1 MPAEVESLAYVS
13 NEQNGRFVPWHG
25 LGTAVENAMT
35 SAEALELGGL
45 DWNVTPRP
53 VFTDNHIQIPGYVAN
68 TRDTDD
74 QILGI
79 VTNKYKIV
87 QNKEA
92 FEFTDH
98 LIGDDVRYETV
109 GSLRGGKSVFLLAQ
123 MPKEKILGD
132 DIQPY
137 LCFTNT
143 HDGTGAIRV
152 CCTNIRVVC
161 QNTLNLA
168 LKTAKRSW
176 ACKHM
181 GNLQDKLK
189 EAQHA
194 LDLATQYNNELKKY
208 AERAANITINEEKTY
223 EIIKKLFPV
232 PDDATDRMKKN
243 NQESIQKFNDC
254 LVAVDL
260 SPFYRTLWGLVNA
273 ASDFVYHSTPVRQ
286 TKTLNE
292 TRMSQAISGSK
303 MLDMITELCPVN
315 MN

>member
-13 NEQNGRFVPWHG
+13 NKQNGRFVPWHG

-143 HDGTGAIRV
+143 HDGTGAIKIAL
-152 CCTNIRVVC
+152 TPIRVVC
-161 QNTLNLA
+161 CNTLNLA
-168 LKTAKRSW
+168 MSSAKRVWS
-176 ACKHM
+176 CKHM
-181 GNLQDKLK
+181 GNLEGRMH
-189 EAQHA
+189 EAAETLELAHNYMEN
-194 LDLATQYNNELKKY
+194 LDVTAQRLANTTISNDTIREIV
-208 AERAANITINEEKTY
+208 AEM
-223 EIIKKLFPV
+223 FPI
-232 PDDATDRMKKN
+232 DESATDRIQANMKKAKDEFMIAYFMPDIAQFRN
-243 NQESIQKFNDC
+243 T
-254 LVAVDL
+254 A
-260 SPFYRTLWGLVNA
+260 WGLVNA
-273 ASDFVYHSTPVRQ
+273 MSDMVGHSSPVRN
-286 TKTLNE
+286 TPTYAERNFERIIYGHPLLD
-292 TRMSQAISGSK
+292 AIVEK
-303 MLDMITELCPVN
+303 CNVAV
-315 MN
+315 